1 MYVCMCIVYIYRER
15 ERAREREKDICIHNT
30 LSSNMCI
37 YIYIYRPADAPPGP
51 SRRAPAR
58 VLEVGVC
65 DGSGAAV
72 WSEYFGHPDI
82 KGEPLVEHYLSNAD
96 VFFKIGEACV
106 QLW

>member
-1 MYVCMCIVYIYRER
+1 MCIVYIYRER

-30 LSSNMCI
+30 LSSNMCIYI